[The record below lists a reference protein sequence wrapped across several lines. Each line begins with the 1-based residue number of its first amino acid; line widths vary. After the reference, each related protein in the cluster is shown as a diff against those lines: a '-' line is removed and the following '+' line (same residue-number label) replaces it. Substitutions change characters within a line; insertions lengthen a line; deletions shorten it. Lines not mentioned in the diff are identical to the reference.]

1 MAERLEETVSVYLD
15 THVAVWLHAG
25 DVDRLSSE
33 AKRQIEANDLLISP
47 MVLLELQYLF
57 ERKRV
62 RVEPGPLQ
70 GYLNSTFGIAVCD
83 FPFPAVS
90 LAAIRIDW
98 TSDPFDRLIVAQAI
112 ANHDAALLT
121 SDTKIRRH
129 YPQAVW

>member
-1 MAERLEETVSVYLD
+1 MSVYLD

-25 DVDRLSSE
+25 DVHRLSAE

-57 ERKRV
+57 ERKRI
-62 RVEPGPLQ
+62 RVEPVPLQ
-70 GYLNSTFGIAVCD
+70 SYLNSTFGISVCD

-98 TSDPFDRLIVAQAI
+98 TSDLFDRLIVAQAVV
-112 ANHDAALLT
+112 NHDATLVT
-121 SDTKIRRH
+121 SDIKIRRH

>member
-1 MAERLEETVSVYLD
+1 MSVYLD

-25 DVDRLSSE
+25 DVNRLSSE
-33 AKRQIEANDLLISP
+33 ARRQIEANDLLISP
-47 MVLLELQYLF
+47 TVLLEMQYLF
-57 ERKRV
+57 ERRRIRV
-62 RVEPGPLQ
+62 GAVPLQ
-70 GYLNSTFGIAVCD
+70 SYLNSTFGVSVCD

-90 LAAIRIDW
+90 LAALPIDW

-112 ANHDAALLT
+112 ANHDAVLLT